1 VRIFFC
7 GMEELHGPIMF
18 RIQNKLDPGLEV
30 ADLGNVRDAW
40 SAWENKRTNLLVETK
55 SELEGASLM
64 PNKCPL
70 CGQPLP
76 KGVHQHELDTRLK
89 KLASPVLAQE
99 RKRMQDDYE
108 AQLTDERK
116 RAVRKA
122 KEQVQQE
129 LREAKARA
137 GRAEQDKQKIR
148 RQYEERL
155 LAARKTA
162 RQAAEREFRQEF
174 QGRVRKEVAKA
185 VRSSTSESAA
195 QLEKLENERQ
205 KDKMRHAAE
214 KTRLQGQLQDLT
226 RRFEAR
232 SGERIGSEAEI
243 DLYQQLNQAFRGE
256 GDKIDRIG
264 RGVSGADIVHVVM
277 DGTKIAGRIIYESK
291 DTLDWS
297 HGWITKAKHYQSQ
310 YETPHVLIVTRAFPG
325 RQKGLCVEKGIP
337 VVEKRMAISLAIMIR
352 EAVIEIARLKLTDSD
367 RDERS
372 QELFDYVVGDK
383 FVTRFREI
391 AEGVASL
398 RNQQQ
403 KERSWHENTWEAESK
418 IHARM
423 DGCHRE
429 LGAQIRAIVG
439 GSSNG
444 RGLSLAAKA

>member
-1 VRIFFC
+1 
-7 GMEELHGPIMF
+7 
-18 RIQNKLDPGLEV
+18 
-30 ADLGNVRDAW
+30 VRDAW
-40 SAWENKRTNLLVETK
+40 SAWENTHTNSFVQTK
-55 SELEGASLM
+55 AELEGASHM

-108 AQLTDERK
+108 AQLSAERK
-116 RAVRKA
+116 RATRRA

-129 LREAKARA
+129 LQEAKARA

-148 RQYEERL
+148 REYGERL
-155 LAARKTA
+155 SAARKSA
-162 RQAAEREFRQEF
+162 RQAAERDVRREFED
-174 QGRVRKEVAKA
+174 RVRKEVAKA

-195 QLEKLENERQ
+195 KLENLEHERQ

-214 KTRLQGQLQDLT
+214 KARLQGQLQDLT

-243 DLYQQLNQAFRGE
+243 DLCEQLNQAFRGE

-264 RGVSGADIVHVVM
+264 RGVCGADIVHVVM

-297 HGWITKAKHYQSQ
+297 HSWITKAKHYQSQ

-325 RQKGLCVEKGIP
+325 KQKGLCVEKGIP
-337 VVEKRMAISLAIMIR
+337 VVEKRMAISLAIVIR

-367 RDERS
+367 RDEKS
-372 QELFDYVVGDK
+372 QELFDYIVGDK

-398 RNQQQ
+398 RSQQQ
-403 KERSWHENTWEAESK
+403 KERNWHENAWETESK

-439 GSSNG
+439 GASNG
-444 RGLSLAAKA
+444 RALRLAAKA

>member
-1 VRIFFC
+1 
-7 GMEELHGPIMF
+7 
-18 RIQNKLDPGLEV
+18 
-30 ADLGNVRDAW
+30 
-40 SAWENKRTNLLVETK
+40 
-55 SELEGASLM
+55 
-64 PNKCPL
+64 
-70 CGQPLP
+70 
-76 KGVHQHELDTRLK
+76 
-89 KLASPVLAQE
+89 
-99 RKRMQDDYE
+99 MQDDYE
-108 AQLTDERK
+108 AQLSTERK
-116 RAVRKA
+116 SATRRA

-148 RQYEERL
+148 TEYEERL
-155 LAARKTA
+155 SAARKTA
-162 RQAAEREFRQEF
+162 RQAAERDVRREFED
-174 QGRVRKEVAKA
+174 RVRKEVAKA
-185 VRSSTSESAA
+185 VRCSTSESSAK
-195 QLEKLENERQ
+195 LEKLEQDRQ
-205 KDKMRHAAE
+205 KDKMRHVAE
-214 KTRLQGQLQDLT
+214 KARLQGQLQDLT

-243 DLYQQLNQAFRGE
+243 DLYEQLNQAFRCE

-264 RGVSGADIVHVVM
+264 RGVSGADIVHLVM

-291 DTLDWS
+291 DTLEWS

-325 RQKGLCVEKGIP
+325 KHKGLCVEKGI
-337 VVEKRMAISLAIMIR
+337 R
-352 EAVIEIARLKLTDSD
+352 EAAIEIARLKLTDSD

-372 QELFDYVVGDK
+372 QELFDYIVGDK
-383 FVTRFREI
+383 FVMRFREI

-439 GSSNG
+439 GASNG
-444 RGLSLAAKA
+444 KALRLAAKAY

>member
-1 VRIFFC
+1 
-7 GMEELHGPIMF
+7 ML
-18 RIQNKLDPGLEV
+18 RIQNKLGPGLEV

-40 SAWENKRTNLLVETK
+40 SAWENTRTNLLVETK

-89 KLASPVLAQE
+89 KLASPVLAHE

-116 RAVRKA
+116 RAARKA

-155 LAARKTA
+155 SAARKTA
-162 RQAAEREFRQEF
+162 RQAAEREVRREF
-174 QGRVRKEVAKA
+174 EDRVRKEVAKA

-205 KDKMRHAAE
+205 KDKMRHVAE

-226 RRFEAR
+226 RRCEAR

-337 VVEKRMAISLAIMIR
+337 VVEKLFSPYESLPI
-352 EAVIEIARLKLTDSD
+352 L
-367 RDERS
+367 
-372 QELFDYVVGDK
+372 
-383 FVTRFREI
+383 
-391 AEGVASL
+391 L
-398 RNQQQ
+398 RNQ
-403 KERSWHENTWEAESK
+403 RSLAVRMLSIVRCALGLYSLLSTKKSHRPQVSPSSWTFHTSSGPGTLLIAL
-418 IHARM
+418 HARSTAPPN
-423 DGCHRE
+423 
-429 LGAQIRAIVG
+429 GAAY
-439 GSSNG
+439 
-444 RGLSLAAKA
+444 LLARNSFCFLFGARLP

>member
-1 VRIFFC
+1 
-7 GMEELHGPIMF
+7 MEELYGPIML
-18 RIQNKLDPGLEV
+18 RIQNKRDPGPEV
-30 ADLGNVRDAW
+30 ADLGNVRHAG
-40 SAWENKRTNLLVETK
+40 SAWENRRTKLSVETK
-55 SELEGASLM
+55 AELEGASHM

-76 KGVHQHELDTRLK
+76 KGVHQHELGTRLK

-108 AQLTDERK
+108 TQLTVERK
-116 RAVRKA
+116 RAARRA
-122 KEQVQQE
+122 KEEVQQE

-148 RQYEERL
+148 TEYEERL
-155 LAARKTA
+155 SAARKTA
-162 RQAAEREFRQEF
+162 RQAAERDVRREFED
-174 QGRVRKEVAKA
+174 RVRKEVVKA

-195 QLEKLENERQ
+195 KLEKLESDRQ
-205 KDKMRHAAE
+205 KDNMRHVAE
-214 KTRLQGQLQDLT
+214 KARLQGQLQDLT

-243 DLYQQLNQAFRGE
+243 DLYDQLDRAFRGE

-325 RQKGLCVEKGIP
+325 KQKGLCVEKGIP
-337 VVEKRMAISLAIMIR
+337 VIERRIAISLATVIR
-352 EAVIEIARLKLTDSD
+352 EAVIEIARLKLTDSA
-367 RDERS
+367 RDEKS
-372 QELFDYVVGDK
+372 QELFDYIVGDK

-403 KERSWHENTWEAESK
+403 KERSWHENAWEAESK
-418 IHARM
+418 VHARM

-439 GSSNG
+439 GASNG
-444 RGLSLAAKA
+444 KALRLAAKAY